1 MHYSIDLSAQLCY
14 SIFINEQATN
24 RYLKR
29 ITETIWPHLYLSRI
43 SPSLDDKMI
52 RFTMQTLQKRTLKAQ
67 GKAMAQR
74 QYNRFAMEILC
85 EDSGDYPYG
94 SMSEPYDVWRDN
106 Q

>member
-1 MHYSIDLSAQLCY
+1 
-14 SIFINEQATN
+14 
-24 RYLKR
+24 
-29 ITETIWPHLYLSRI
+29 
-43 SPSLDDKMI
+43 
-52 RFTMQTLQKRTLKAQ
+52 MQTLQKRTLKAQ